1 MFLQFLEKSIALPH
15 DVLQCIQTQSK
26 EPKEIVVQFQ
36 ECLQLTPAELE
47 NPEPGTQRWI
57 RRLANEAKSQNRI
70 DVVEYLRTITPAGTT
85 GTSTTKT
92 PSLFYY
98 HEERYFQVVSEVF
111 PASFRKEIDRTLLF
125 STIATSFSP
134 PLDPQK
140 NLCWNFVDVEVYT
153 QICMYSYGSLFYS
166 HYVVW

>member
-1 MFLQFLEKSIALPH
+1 MQSLEVFCCNMFLWFLEKSIALPH

-26 EPKEIVVQFQ
+26 EPKEIVLQFQ
-36 ECLQLTPAELE
+36 ECLQLTPAELK
-47 NPEPGTQRWI
+47 NPESGTQRWI

-70 DVVEYLRTITPAGTT
+70 DVVEYLRTIAPAGTT

-92 PSLFYY
+92 PSFFYY
-98 HEERYFQVVSEVF
+98 HEERYVQVVSEVF
-111 PASFRKEIDRTLLF
+111 PVSFRKEIERTLLF

-153 QICMYSYGSLFYS
+153 QDL
-166 HYVVW
+166 HVQLW